1 MKAIVLAA
9 GRGKR
14 LGSERPKSLSAV
26 GERSL
31 LARML
36 LALDRE
42 GVEELLVVSGFQAGQ
57 LEAAAREVPLQRA
70 RLRTLENPQFA
81 RGSVLSLLRGLE
93 GSCGE
98 GPLLIM
104 DADVLFPR
112 LLLRRLIDSPHP
124 NAFLLDPR
132 SEMGGEEMML
142 ACRGGR
148 VLRIARRVD
157 PRGYQV
163 LGEGVGF
170 LKLRA
175 ADQPLLRDELQRLVA
190 EHGPD
195 REYEEGI
202 DRLLGRL
209 EVRYESVGDLP
220 WTEIDFAEDLER
232 ARGELLPQ
240 VEALDAGR

>member
-14 LGSERPKSLSAV
+14 LGSERPKSLSML
-26 GERSL
+26 GQRSL
-31 LARML
+31 LERML
-36 LALDRE
+36 RALDAE
-42 GVEELLVVSGFQAGQ
+42 GLDELLVVSGFEAGQ
-57 LEAAAREVPLQRA
+57 LEAAARAVPLTHA
-70 RLRTLENPQFA
+70 RLRTLENPRFA
-81 RGSVLSLLRGLE
+81 NGSVLSLLRGLE

-98 GPLLIM
+98 DELLIM

-112 LLLRRLIDSPHP
+112 ALLRRLIRSPHP

-142 ACRGGR
+142 ASRGGR

-157 PRGYQV
+157 PRGYEV

-175 ADQPLLRDELQRLVA
+175 ADQPLLRAELERLVA
-190 EHGPD
+190 ERGPD

-209 EVRYESVGDLP
+209 AVHYESVADLP
-220 WTEIDFAEDLER
+220 WTEVDFAEDLAR
-232 ARGELLPQ
+232 ARDELLPSI
-240 VEALDAGR
+240 EALDR